1 MLRRGGC
8 RFVEVRV
15 KRDDPAYAGQRDYGP
30 LLLRLYDPIVI
41 GQVSHLVWRVPP
53 EALHE
58 RFRARVRPNHLDVG
72 PGTGWFLDNS
82 DLPDGAPIT
91 IVDPNTHVL
100 DHVSKRL
107 KRFDVTA
114 VEADVLKP
122 LPVNGP
128 FASAALHLV
137 LHCLPGPQ
145 ERKQLA
151 VTNMARVLAPDGIF
165 FGATVLG
172 LQGPQTKLSRAVL
185 RVFNAQRGFDNLHD
199 TEDSLRAMLEAAF
212 EDVQIEIIGSVAAFA
227 ATRPRVAAAPT

>member
-1 MLRRGGC
+1 
-8 RFVEVRV
+8 V

-41 GQVSHLVWRVPP
+41 GQVSRIVWRVPP
-53 EALHE
+53 AALHE

-72 PGTGWFLDNS
+72 PGTGWFLDHS
-82 DLPDGAPIT
+82 DLPDGSPIT
-91 IVDPNTHVL
+91 ILDPNTHVL

-107 KRFDVTA
+107 ARFDVTA

-122 LPVNGP
+122 LPVTGP

-137 LHCLPGPQ
+137 IHCLPGPL

-151 VTNMARVLAPDGIF
+151 VTNVARVLAPDGIL

-172 LQGPQTKLSRAVL
+172 MRGPQTRLSRAVL
-185 RVFNAQRGFDNLHD
+185 RVFNAQRGFDNLDD
-199 TEDSLRAMLEAAF
+199 TEDSVRTMLEAEF
-212 EDVQIEIIGSVAAFA
+212 DDVQIELIGSLAVFA
-227 ATRPRVAAAPT
+227 ATGPRRPGAQ

>member
-1 MLRRGGC
+1 
-8 RFVEVRV
+8 V

-41 GQVSHLVWRVPP
+41 RHVGRIVWRVPDGV
-53 EALHE
+53 LLD

-72 PGTGWFLDNS
+72 PGTGWFLDHS
-82 DLPDGAPIT
+82 DLPDGTPIT
-91 IVDPNTHVL
+91 ILDPNTHVL

-107 KRFDVTA
+107 ARFDVTA

-122 LPVNGP
+122 LPVTGP

-137 LHCLPGPQ
+137 IHCLPGPQ

-151 VTNMARVLAPDGIF
+151 VTNVARVLAPDGIL

-172 LQGPQTKLSRAVL
+172 MRGPQTRLSRAVL
-185 RVFNAQRGFDNLHD
+185 RVFNAQGGFDNLDD
-199 TEDSLRAMLEAAF
+199 TEESVRTMLEAEF
-212 EDVQIEIIGSVAAFA
+212 DDVQMEVIGALALFA
-227 ATRPRVAAAPT
+227 ATGPKGATAAG